1 MKRSLFTTGVTLCA
15 LASASGAALAQSSN
29 TFNSTLFGTID
40 VNVRAVRNGS
50 ASTLKSQSTDG
61 LTSSR
66 LGFRGFEDL
75 GDGFKAGFWLEAP
88 FSADTG
94 TANATR
100 FWNRRST
107 VSLIE
112 PTFGEIRLGRDN
124 APAFTAYSAYDPFG
138 TNGLGEILG
147 NGTTIGIISALG
159 SGAANLSRSDN
170 QISYF
175 TPATL
180 GGVYGQL
187 AVAPAEAVAGSRY
200 ISGRVGYAVG
210 KFDVSGVYTE
220 TKVGL
225 NSTLRFK
232 QALVGAAYDFGV
244 AKLSGQVIESRYA
257 SAAGGDRQQ
266 RVYQMGASVPLGA
279 HVIRVD
285 YVHGNMS
292 GGAAGSGFG
301 DGDDASQI
309 ALGYQYNLSKRTALY
324 ATAATLRNKG
334 ASRLIV
340 AAGNAGM
347 KAGENSTGVD
357 AGLRVSF

>member
-1 MKRSLFTTGVTLCA
+1 MKKSFLTTGLTICA
-15 LASASGAALAQSSN
+15 LASASSAAFGQSSS
-29 TFNSTLFGTID
+29 TFNSTLFGVID

-50 ASTLKSQSTDG
+50 ATTLKSQSTDG

-66 LGFRGFEDL
+66 LGFRGLEDL

-100 FWNRRST
+100 FFNRRAT

-124 APAFTAYSAYDPFG
+124 TPAFNAYNAYDPFG

-147 NGTTIGIISALG
+147 NGTSTGIISALG
-159 SGAANLSRSDN
+159 SGAVNLSRSDN

-175 TPATL
+175 TPANL

-187 AVAPAEAVAGSRY
+187 AVAPSEGVAGSRY
-200 ISGRVGYAVG
+200 ISGRLGYAAG
-210 KFDVSGVYTE
+210 KLDVSGAYTE
-220 TKVGL
+220 TKVGA

-244 AKLSGQVIESRYA
+244 AKLSGR
-257 SAAGGDRQQ
+257 
-266 RVYQMGASVPLGA
+266 
-279 HVIRVD
+279 
-285 YVHGNMS
+285 
-292 GGAAGSGFG
+292 
-301 DGDDASQI
+301 
-309 ALGYQYNLSKRTALY
+309 
-324 ATAATLRNKG
+324 
-334 ASRLIV
+334 
-340 AAGNAGM
+340 
-347 KAGENSTGVD
+347 
-357 AGLRVSF
+357 